1 MKKLI
6 CMFLALILVSSC
18 AMAAQNITVVSR
30 EDGSG
35 TRSAFTELLDIL
47 DEDGDDATTDYAE
60 ITNSTAV
67 MLATVAGNKNAIGY
81 VSLGSLSDAVRAV
94 RIDGTEASVENVVS
108 GAYPVARP
116 FNICTSAAPDALVQ
130 DFIAFIMSTD
140 GQGIVSANS
149 CIPAVFDAAPYHSAN
164 LSGAITIA
172 GSTSVAPV
180 MEKLA
185 EAYIALNPGVSIEI
199 QQSGSSA
206 GIQSAIEGACDIG
219 MASRDLKE
227 SEIESGLTSMVIARD
242 GIAVIVNNENPVHD
256 LSAAQI
262 RAIFLGEAENWA
274 EIAE

>member
-1 MKKLI
+1 M
-6 CMFLALILVSSC
+6 
-18 AMAAQNITVVSR
+18 
-30 EDGSG
+30 
-35 TRSAFTELLDIL
+35 SA
-47 DEDGDDATTDYAE
+47 
-60 ITNSTAV
+60 
-67 MLATVAGNKNAIGY
+67 
-81 VSLGSLSDAVRAV
+81 
-94 RIDGTEASVENVVS
+94 
-108 GAYPVARP
+108 
-116 FNICTSAAPDALVQ
+116 
-130 DFIAFIMSTD
+130 D
-140 GQGIVSANS
+140 GQGVVSANS
-149 CIPAVFDAAPYHSAN
+149 CIPAVFDAASYHSAN

-227 SEIESGLTSMVIARD
+227 SEIEAGLASTVIARD
-242 GIAVIVNNENPVHD
+242 GIAVIVNKENPVYD
-256 LSAAQI
+256 LSSAQI